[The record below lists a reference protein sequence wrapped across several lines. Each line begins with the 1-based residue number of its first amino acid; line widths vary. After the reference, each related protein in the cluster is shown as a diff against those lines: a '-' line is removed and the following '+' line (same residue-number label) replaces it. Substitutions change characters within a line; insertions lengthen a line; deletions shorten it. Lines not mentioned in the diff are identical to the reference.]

1 MHESAISVDRRFV
14 FFLPNLSV
22 LSFLN
27 FGNLKNGM
35 VVRSS
40 CQFRLLFYSKIKLL
54 VKLKSLEN
62 DKSLENFAKI
72 SDKSWKDFVH
82 RWIQL
87 IISRIL

>member
-1 MHESAISVDRRFV
+1 MEWR
-14 FFLPNLSV
+14 
-22 LSFLN
+22 
-27 FGNLKNGM
+27 
-35 VVRSS
+35 S

-62 DKSLENFAKI
+62 DKSLENFVKI